1 MASQKDR
8 FYDYIQ
14 ELQDQICSALEAA
27 DGQAKFQEDL
37 WDRKGGGGGRTRV
50 IENGAV
56 FEKVESTFPPFTVS
70 YLIQ

>member
-1 MASQKDR
+1 MTTQKDR
-8 FYDYIQ
+8 FYCYIQ
-14 ELQDQICSALEAA
+14 GLQNQICGALEIA

-56 FEKVESTFPPFTVS
+56 LPCFFCIYLDLFTV
-70 YLIQ
+70 